1 LIHKI
6 VATGIILLFII
17 TSVTPMVIG
26 YTSDDYV
33 SSESEE
39 LLEKLAHAN
48 YDGYI
53 PLDSK
58 EYNDPLLNE
67 RFADETTTSS
77 KIIQMVL
84 KNGDFT
90 QKVGIV
96 VE

>member
-1 LIHKI
+1 LIRKTLAVGI
-6 VATGIILLFII
+6 VFLFII
-17 TSVTPMVIG
+17 ASVTPMVIG
-26 YTSDDYV
+26 YTSYDV
-33 SSESEE
+33 SSGSEE

-77 KIIQMVL
+77 KSLI
-84 KNGDFT
+84 
-90 QKVGIV
+90 
-96 VE
+96 